1 LPSGSGSEWEVFVE
15 NARAWKIMGR
25 IITDVF
31 VESNYDMCSIDFL
44 AQLLLFM
51 TIAQGKSSRANERER
66 KGM

>member
-1 LPSGSGSEWEVFVE
+1 MHEHGRLW
-15 NARAWKIMGR
+15 GR

-31 VESNYDMCSIDFL
+31 VKSNYDMCSIDFL

-51 TIAQGKSSRANERER
+51 TIAQGKSSRVNKRER